1 MPGTAHLASPA
12 ITALFPVG
20 MCVYAK
26 QRPVIPDTL
35 FSDSEV
41 AAGGPDMQGQA
52 FQSKQSGLK
61 RWGMWAHVW
70 QHAAVKV
77 GHDLGHACAGSLGR
91 PVDHH
96 PGGAKHQRYA
106 VRHVEHPRHS
116 NVRVAHQ
123 KPAQQLSRFSG
134 YLRCLGECLYY
145 CGLLTCLQ
153 ICVAMGQ
160 SWKLDVLKD
169 ASQIA

>member
-1 MPGTAHLASPA
+1 MLSRDLSYPTP
-12 ITALFPVG
+12 
-20 MCVYAK
+20 C
-26 QRPVIPDTL
+26 
-35 FSDSEV
+35 
-41 AAGGPDMQGQA
+41 
-52 FQSKQSGLK
+52 FQTVKWPQEDQICRDKRSKSGLK

-116 NVRVAHQ
+116 DVRVAHQ
-123 KPAQQLSRFSG
+123 KPAQQLSGFSG

-153 ICVAMGQ
+153 ICVAMGH